1 MTEESQ
7 KVVELHVNNVEDER
21 RSVRRMTVDCP
32 HQGKEV
38 PLAECSVCTRYRGI
52 TFDSSS
58 TDWVLRCTPED
69 AALIPEAL
77 AKVEHETLPP
87 LMEEQADGGGTFRAA
102 MRTPVAAVM
111 NQDVISVRETL
122 LIDELLVLL
131 REMGVSGTPVVDDEG
146 KVIGVISKTDV
157 LGLFETVSED
167 KRRALVVRDLMTP
180 IAFTVAEDT
189 PIVLASALM
198 AYEGVH
204 RLPVVTGEGEV
215 IGILSTLDV
224 LHWLADK
231 AGYVMPARRRT
242 RASGST

>member
-7 KVVELHVNNVEDER
+7 KVVTLHVNNVEDER

-38 PLAECSVCTRYRGI
+38 PLDECSVCNRYRGI

-69 AALIPEAL
+69 AALIPDAL

-111 NQDVISVRETL
+111 NQDVVSVRETL

-131 REMGVSGTPVVDDEG
+131 REMGISGAPVVDDEG
-146 KVIGVISKTDV
+146 KVIGVVSKTDV

-204 RLPVVTGEGEV
+204 RLPVVTSEGEV

-231 AGYVMPARRRT
+231 SGYVMPARRRT

>member
-1 MTEESQ
+1 
-7 KVVELHVNNVEDER
+7 
-21 RSVRRMTVDCP
+21 MTVDCP

-87 LMEEQADGGGTFRAA
+87 LMEEQPDGGGTFRAA

-111 NQDVISVRETL
+111 NQDVVSVRETL
-122 LIDELLVLL
+122 LVDELLVLL
-131 REMGVSGTPVVDDEG
+131 REMGISGAPVVDDEG
-146 KVIGVISKTDV
+146 KVIGVISKTDLIGV
-157 LGLFETVSED
+157 APTPAAYEGAEERSQAQD

-204 RLPVVTGEGEV
+204 RLPVVTSEGEV
-215 IGILSTLDV
+215 IGILSALDV

-242 RASGST
+242 RASSST